1 MRSCV
6 YTKNKK
12 SSSQTLAAIT
22 DSKTCDSLCHIT
34 KKKKYTYK
42 VHNNVGEKSKDW
54 EKVEGKK
61 SINELTN
68 QMQAGRYAIT

>member
-1 MRSCV
+1 VIPFVISP
-6 YTKNKK
+6 K
-12 SSSQTLAAIT
+12 
-22 DSKTCDSLCHIT
+22 

-42 VHNNVGEKSKDW
+42 VHNSVGETSKDW

>member
-1 MRSCV
+1 VIPFVISP
-6 YTKNKK
+6 
-12 SSSQTLAAIT
+12 
-22 DSKTCDSLCHIT
+22 